1 MRRFHLVAAMA
12 LSIGSLAMAG
22 CATLSSALTN
32 PVAPLTVAQA
42 EQAAT
47 LAWQIGATYVATFPQ
62 TPAHAAQEKA
72 LSDALHAA
80 LVNFENATAANSSAA
95 SAAFS
100 SALAAY
106 KAYTTPPAPTTAA
119 TPPALA

>member
-1 MRRFHLVAAMA
+1 MRIFNLAVATA
-12 LSIGSLAMAG
+12 LSLGSLTMAG
-22 CATLSSALTN
+22 CATLPASLTA

-47 LAWQIGATYVATFPQ
+47 LAWQAGAAYVAAFPQ

-80 LVNFENATAANSSAA
+80 LVNFENATAANSSSA
-95 SAAFS
+95 SASFS

-106 KAYTTPPAPTTAA
+106 KAYTSPPAPAA
-119 TPPALA
+119 SAVSAALA